1 MEPLAAQDPPRI
13 GPFRLVAVLGRGG
26 MGRVYLG
33 RAESTG
39 RAVALKTVHGELLA
53 DQEFRTRFTRE
64 VAAARQVRNDCIA
77 EVVAADPHAAV
88 PWLAT
93 AYVPGISVEE
103 AVRRFGPLPADSV
116 RVLGFCVARAV
127 AAIHAVGLVHRDL
140 KPGNV
145 LLTAAGPKV
154 IDFGI
159 ARGVAE
165 EGLTRTGMVAGSPPY
180 MAPEQ
185 LRSGDFSPASDVFS
199 LAAILHYAATAVGPY
214 GRGGSQEIFARAV
227 MHGPLLDDGLP
238 DSVAPLIRAAMSVAV
253 ADRPDAAGL
262 ARRLEQY
269 AGEQPGPGWLPTS
282 VLQEILVQAAAA
294 LSGESPPG
302 GTMLPTAAA
311 AAFASPTVRAPE
323 PAPAPAPRPPQAQVS
338 APAPSPVSQ
347 GPAMQAPRPQ
357 NQSPQNQGSQ
367 NQGPQNQ
374 GPRIA
379 GQGTQNPGARG
390 RGAPAPS
397 GPAIATGTPPGGYA
411 PPFAPGAGSA
421 ARPAQPQPRTPYQQR
436 AMRYTPPQ
444 SGQQFRPPPGRERR
458 QARRAAYRQQA
469 NPNHAAQGPY
479 NLPAVRPGN
488 NPGTTGL
495 VLSLVSIVV
504 PCLLPVSLI
513 FSLVGLG
520 KSAPGPVRPPRG
532 AATAGMIIS
541 VVLILVWIVVL
552 VAIHAHQQATM
563 TTG

>member
-64 VAAARQVRNDCIA
+64 VAAARQVRGDYIA
-77 EVVAADPHAAV
+77 QVVAADPHAAV

-127 AAIHAVGLVHRDL
+127 ASIHEVGLVHRDL

-145 LLTAAGPKV
+145 LLTATGPKV

-185 LRSGDFSPASDVFS
+185 LRTGDFGPPSDVFS

-227 MHGPLLDDGLP
+227 MHGPLLDDAVPTNLVP
-238 DSVAPLIRAAMSVAV
+238 AIRAAMAIAP
-253 ADRPDAAGL
+253 ADRPDAAALG
-262 ARRLEQY
+262 RQLEQY
-269 AGEQPGPGWLPTS
+269 VGEQPGPGWLPGS
-282 VLQEILVQAAAA
+282 VLQEILEQATAA
-294 LSGESPPG
+294 LSGESAAG
-302 GTMLPTAAA
+302 GTMMLPPTMAAPS
-311 AAFASPTVRAPE
+311 FVSPTVHAPSNG
-323 PAPAPAPRPPQAQVS
+323 AGSGGSGPQA
-338 APAPSPVSQ
+338 PSSPGSIPSGQAYPGPSSQ
-347 GPAMQAPRPQ
+347 GSIPHAAGPSAAP
-357 NQSPQNQGSQ
+357 
-367 NQGPQNQ
+367 
-374 GPRIA
+374 
-379 GQGTQNPGARG
+379 
-390 RGAPAPS
+390 
-397 GPAIATGTPPGGYA
+397 GTPPGGYL
-411 PPFAPGAGSA
+411 PPFGSGGGSGPQSRPDQQARNPYPPGAV
-421 ARPAQPQPRTPYQQR
+421 P
-436 AMRYTPPQ
+436 YTPPQ
-444 SGQQFRPPPGRERR
+444 PASQPAPRFPPAGRQPMPNPMQNPAQRPVHPRQQRPVMQNPYGVPMR
-458 QARRAAYRQQA
+458 QA
-469 NPNHAAQGPY
+469 NPQGT
-479 NLPAVRPGN
+479 A
-488 NPGTTGL
+488 GL
-495 VLSLVSIVV
+495 VLALVGIIM
-504 PCLLPVSLI
+504 PCALPAGLV

-520 KSAPGPVRPPRG
+520 KGRHGPYSRPRG
-532 AATAGMIIS
+532 AATAGLIVS
-541 VVLILVWIVVL
+541 VVLSVIWIVILLAV
-552 VAIHAHQQATM
+552 HAHDQAAGQASTY
-563 TTG
+563 